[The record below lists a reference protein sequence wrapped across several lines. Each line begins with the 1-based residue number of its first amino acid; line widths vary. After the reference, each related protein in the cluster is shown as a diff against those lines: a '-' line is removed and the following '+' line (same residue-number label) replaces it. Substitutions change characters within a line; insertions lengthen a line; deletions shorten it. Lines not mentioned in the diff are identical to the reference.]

1 MSKYFNYFPKTLYR
15 PTDENTDYDV
25 VTNLIS
31 RFVIEDSIKDNS
43 YVYYFYDISEE
54 DTPEILASKLYDD
67 PEKHWII
74 LAMNNII
81 DPQWDWPLS
90 ERQLSSF
97 VNGKYTANANTTIGQ
112 TGLQWAKENIHSYY
126 YVTEDTV
133 GDTITINKFEIDSN
147 TYANTSSSTNN
158 FTLSDGNRV
167 TKKILKETKT
177 YFEYEK
183 EINESKRKIKVLK
196 AELVNEVDKKFRE
209 VMR

>member
-147 TYANTSSSTNN
+147 TYANTSSSTNT
-158 FTLSDGNRV
+158 FVLSDGNRV

-177 YFEYEK
+177 YFDYEK

-196 AELVNEVDKKFRE
+196 SDLVAEVEKKFRE